1 MWAWAESN
9 RQRSALLLQCGY
21 LHLLHLPFLPFRQ
34 SLVTR
39 LIELNTNKPDFNRLY
54 AKTEPASRLANCFDL
69 AADTAAD
76 IAAAPA
82 DKNSAAADTVAA
94 AVVDT
99 AAALVAD
106 KG

>member
-1 MWAWAESN
+1 MWAESESN
-9 RQRSALLLQCGY
+9 RQCSDLLLQCGY
-21 LHLLHLPFLPFRQ
+21 LHLLHLPILPFRQ

-54 AKTEPASRLANCFDL
+54 AKTEAAYRLANSSDL

-82 DKNSAAADTVAA
+82 DTDSAAADTAADTVAA
-94 AVVDT
+94 F
-99 AAALVAD
+99 VAD
-106 KG
+106 MG